1 MIEIVEK
8 FIQRY
13 ISNNIEILLNL
24 LYFGIAFEIHQ
35 KRKIV
40 IIIVVIDPNIKM
52 IEAINE
58 IKMSK
63 IIILQIMIK

>member
-1 MIEIVEK
+1 LIEIVEK